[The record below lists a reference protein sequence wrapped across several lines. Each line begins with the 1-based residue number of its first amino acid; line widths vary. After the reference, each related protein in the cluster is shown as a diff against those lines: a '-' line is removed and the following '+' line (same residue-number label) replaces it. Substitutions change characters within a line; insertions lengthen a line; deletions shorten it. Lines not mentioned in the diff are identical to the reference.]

1 MNSGITEVN
10 EPKSDEDY
18 TIIIDMGQGNTKV
31 GFAGDEKPLM
41 FPTVCG
47 KPKYQQMMAGV
58 TTQEIYVGDDTKR
71 MRGVLRL
78 SYPIKRGKVMDWNH
92 YYAILNHIFYNTLRV
107 EPKKCNIIYL
117 VPPLTP
123 PDTYQYFARVLF
135 ETHQVKSVAIIDTA
149 TTAVFSIG
157 ETTGLSIDIGC
168 GLCTI
173 CPVMNGQIFGPSVQK
188 LNLAGID
195 VEDYLEQLLTQ
206 YGIFQK
212 REIIQDIKEKTLKIA
227 MDPNVAS
234 QDPSH
239 NTKYVLPDGENLEL
253 GANFIIM
260 ASEIIFNPIL
270 IGISGK
276 SLQNAIVDSIK
287 ATDRNY
293 WRPLLNKIVLSGG
306 TSYISGLND
315 RLKAEIKKNLFELG
329 ELPPLVND
337 EANVLMP
344 KPLNGNV
351 VPENDLKSM
360 IQIIGKERKPE
371 NCAKCGE
378 LVEINSEFCQS
389 CGAKITQQQ
398 IGIMG
403 ATHSSYPT
411 MCTKCFQKLDGI
423 ISICPYCNNQLKP
436 IITEDKLDR
445 KEKKLIKKTSVSEK
459 ELAELSLQVESEYG
473 GFEDLDGLDD
483 QAPPVISNLN
493 IIEPKSNDIVQIVL
507 HDDRYYAAFKGASI
521 LGSLPSF
528 RRFMIDKATFDV
540 NPDSVK
546 VDFWKIINQAQN

>member
-10 EPKSDEDY
+10 ESKSDEDY

-31 GFAGDEKPLM
+31 GFAGDDKPLM

-58 TTQEIYVGDDTKR
+58 TAQEIYVGDDTKR
-71 MRGVLRL
+71 MRGVLKL

-107 EPKKCNIIYL
+107 DAKKCNIIYL

-123 PDTYQYFARVLF
+123 PETYQYFAKVLF

-173 CPVMNGQIFGPSVQK
+173 CPVMNGRIFGPSVQK
-188 LNLAGID
+188 LNLAGMD

-227 MDPNVAS
+227 MDPNKAS
-234 QDPSH
+234 QDPSY

-276 SLQNAIVDSIK
+276 SIQKAILDSIRM
-287 ATDRNY
+287 TDRNY

-306 TSYISGLND
+306 TSYISGLKE
-315 RLKAEIKKNLFELG
+315 RLEVEIKRNLFELG
-329 ELPPLVND
+329 ELPPLVDD
-337 EANVLMP
+337 EANALEA
-344 KPLNGNV
+344 KPLNGNL
-351 VPENDLKSM
+351 PTEEDPKSM

-378 LVEINSEFCQS
+378 LVDINSEFCQS
-389 CGAKITQQQ
+389 CGAKIAQQQ
-398 IGIMG
+398 IEIMG

-423 ISICPYCNNQLKP
+423 NPTCPYCNHHLKP

-459 ELAELSLQVESEYG
+459 ELEELSLQVESEYG
-473 GFEDLDGLDD
+473 GFDDLDGLDD
-483 QAPPVISNLN
+483 KTPPVINNLN
-493 IIEPKSNDIVQIVL
+493 INEPKSNEIVQIVL
-507 HDDRYYAAFKGASI
+507 HEDRYYASFKGASI

-528 RRFMIDKATFDV
+528 KRFLVDKVAFDA
-540 NPDSVK
+540 NPDSIK
-546 VDFWKIINQAQN
+546 VNFSDIINQ

>member
-58 TTQEIYVGDDTKR
+58 TAQEIYVGDDTKR

-107 EPKKCNIIYL
+107 DAKKCNIIYL

-173 CPVMNGQIFGPSVQK
+173 CPVMNGKIFGPSVQK

-337 EANVLMP
+337 EVNVLMP

-351 VPENDLKSM
+351 VPENDSKPM
-360 IQIIGKERKPE
+360 VQIIGKERKPE

-378 LVEINSEFCQS
+378 LVGINSEFCQS

-423 ISICPYCNNQLKP
+423 ISVCPYCNNQL
-436 IITEDKLDR
+436 
-445 KEKKLIKKTSVSEK
+445 
-459 ELAELSLQVESEYG
+459 
-473 GFEDLDGLDD
+473 
-483 QAPPVISNLN
+483 
-493 IIEPKSNDIVQIVL
+493 
-507 HDDRYYAAFKGASI
+507 
-521 LGSLPSF
+521 
-528 RRFMIDKATFDV
+528 
-540 NPDSVK
+540 
-546 VDFWKIINQAQN
+546 